1 MPPSPRPARPD
12 ANISRLPARSSARPR
27 LDGSEP
33 PGRDHQPTRAPC
45 AGERQVRQ
53 PRQPDRRQD
62 RGREGR
68 PPCLRHLDHG
78 SDDARSGDGRRHR
91 HPRRRRRGRG
101 RTHSTRGARR
111 SQIRRRVMPRQ
122 VTAFSN
128 ATVKLL
134 RSLRDKKARRSEG
147 LFLAEGLRILT
158 EARDSGRLPE
168 IVAFS
173 AEGARHPLA
182 AEIIAATEAAGGD
195 AVETTPD
202 ILTKM
207 SGKDN
212 PQMLLGAYR
221 QPATSLEA
229 IDRPKAPL
237 WIVAQ
242 ALRDPGNIGTILRTG
257 DAAGA
262 GGLILIDD
270 SADPFS
276 VEAVRASMGAL
287 FTQDIATARWEDFV
301 TWLRSGEG
309 QLVGTSLKATHD
321 YLEAEYRQPTFLL
334 IGNEQQ
340 GLPSDYE
347 AECDLLVKIP
357 MAGRADSLNAAMA
370 AAVMA
375 FAITASWR

>member
-1 MPPSPRPARPD
+1 M
-12 ANISRLPARSSARPR
+12 
-27 LDGSEP
+27 
-33 PGRDHQPTRAPC
+33 
-45 AGERQVRQ
+45 V
-53 PRQPDRRQD
+53 
-62 RGREGR
+62 
-68 PPCLRHLDHG
+68 
-78 SDDARSGDGRRHR
+78 
-91 HPRRRRRGRG
+91 
-101 RTHSTRGARR
+101 
-111 SQIRRRVMPRQ
+111 RQ

-173 AEGARHPLA
+173 PEGAKHPLA
-182 AEIIAATEAAGGD
+182 TEIIAATEAAGGD
-195 AVETTPD
+195 AIETTAD
-202 ILTKM
+202 ILSKM

-221 QPATSLEA
+221 QPDTSLDR
-229 IDRPKAPL
+229 IDRFKAPL
-237 WIVAQ
+237 WIAVQ

-257 DAAGA
+257 DAVGA

-270 SADPFS
+270 CADPFS
-276 VEAVRASMGAL
+276 VEAVRASMGAV
-287 FTQDIATARWEDFV
+287 FTQEIAAARWPEFV
-301 TWLRSGEG
+301 TWLRGGEG
-309 QLVGTSLKATHD
+309 QLVGTSLNAMLD
-321 YLEAEYRQPTFLL
+321 YLDAEYRKPCFLL

-340 GLPSDYE
+340 GLPADYE

-375 FAITASWR
+375 FAVTASWR

>member
-1 MPPSPRPARPD
+1 
-12 ANISRLPARSSARPR
+12 
-27 LDGSEP
+27 
-33 PGRDHQPTRAPC
+33 
-45 AGERQVRQ
+45 
-53 PRQPDRRQD
+53 
-62 RGREGR
+62 
-68 PPCLRHLDHG
+68 
-78 SDDARSGDGRRHR
+78 
-91 HPRRRRRGRG
+91 
-101 RTHSTRGARR
+101 
-111 SQIRRRVMPRQ
+111 MPRE

-134 RSLRDKKARRSEG
+134 RSLRDKKARRAEG

-173 AEGARHPLA
+173 PEGAKHPLA

-195 AVETTPD
+195 AIETSAD
-202 ILTKM
+202 ILSKM

-221 QPATSLEA
+221 QPDTSLDGIERSKS
-229 IDRPKAPL
+229 DL

-257 DAAGA
+257 DAVGA
-262 GGLILIDD
+262 GGLILVDD
-270 SADPFS
+270 SADPYS
-276 VEAVRASMGAL
+276 VEAVRASMGAI
-287 FTQDIATARWEDFV
+287 FTQQVAAARWPEFL
-301 TWLRSGEG
+301 TWLRAGEG
-309 QLVGTSLKATHD
+309 QLVGTSLKASRD
-321 YLEAEYRQPTFLL
+321 YLEAEYQKPCFLL

-340 GLPSDYE
+340 GLPPDYE

-357 MAGRADSLNAAMA
+357 MAGRADSLNAAIA

-375 FAITASWR
+375 FQVRASWR